1 MIVSAAYAP
10 RNFWGVPAMNSVAHV
25 LDALPRFDPARATFN
40 ASDLSP
46 ASVVASVEQFGCA
59 WIKGLFDP
67 AELARFDAVIA
78 ANIEGI
84 ENVYRDLGFDGDFNI
99 GFPLY
104 FASEENRNRT
114 QGLFKSTYP
123 GVFDPA
129 KMTGADT
136 TRLAT
141 FVFAALQRCGLTKPI
156 ARYLDVDELC
166 TSAAITHIRN
176 FKPRGDKWFGEFHQ
190 DNKLYDRKA
199 EILTLW
205 FPFRYEH
212 GRMPSLEFLPVSLDD
227 HLPTVS
233 ACGIDNNLFEAGA
246 FWRPAYRLGDA
257 MLLSGFVPHRTYIE
271 PGMTRERTSV
281 DFRFF
286 ASAVPA
292 PIYARPMVSKVKETA
307 RRAKAVLASRAK
319 RLFAAS

>member
-1 MIVSAAYAP
+1 MD
-10 RNFWGVPAMNSVAHV
+10 SVAHV
-25 LDALPRFDPARATFN
+25 IESLPRFDAANATFSAKDIRPAN
-40 ASDLSP
+40 VIASI
-46 ASVVASVEQFGCA
+46 EQFGCA

-67 AELARFDAVIA
+67 AELRKFDAIIA

-84 ENVYRDLGFDGDFNI
+84 EKVYRDLGFGDEFNI

-104 FASEENRNRT
+104 FAAKADRVKT
-114 QGLFKSTYP
+114 QQLFQSSYP

-129 KMTGADT
+129 KMDGVDT

-141 FVFAALQRCGLTKPI
+141 FVFAALNRCGLTKPI
-156 ARYLDVDELC
+156 GRYLGLRELC
-166 TSAAITHIRN
+166 TSPAITHIRN
-176 FKPRGDKWFGEFHQ
+176 FKPRSEKWFGEFHQ
-190 DNKLYDRKA
+190 DNKLYDKKA

-233 ACGIDNNLFEAGA
+233 ACGIDNNLFKADA
-246 FWRPAYRLGDA
+246 FWRPAYELGDA

-271 PGMTRERTSV
+271 PGMSQERTSV

-286 ASAVPA
+286 ASAVPN
-292 PIYARPMVSKVKETA
+292 PIYARPTVSKIKETA
-307 RRAKAVLASRAK
+307 RWAKAAVGERAK
-319 RLFAAS
+319 RLLPTRG